1 LIVSVLIVG
10 IVADFDFV
18 LTFDLGVKG
27 LYLMPFKY
35 QKVQKNDHFE
45 QILCFYFG
53 LDLLNI
59 NSICLYK

>member
-1 LIVSVLIVG
+1 MFSNLIVDV
-10 IVADFDFV
+10 VADFDFV
-18 LTFDLGVKG
+18 LTFCLGTNG
-27 LYLMPFKY
+27 LYLIPFKY

-45 QILCFYFG
+45 QILCFCFG

>member
-1 LIVSVLIVG
+1 MIFSDLIIDFVVN
-10 IVADFDFV
+10 FDFI
-18 LTFDLGVKG
+18 LTFDLGANG
-27 LYLMPFKY
+27 LYLIPFKY

-45 QILCFYFG
+45 QILCFFFG